1 MIVFAWRT
9 PDGWFAAPSQPA
21 HRNLAAECRVHRPV
35 ASARPAVAPV
45 TRRAIE
51 PPPAASPPAE
61 PAPGPRQVPP
71 GRLAPS
77 TAPAL
82 AALVERARPLMPL
95 GRGELAKTLDVKPH
109 WARRVIETLNAE
121 QPELR
126 LVAREDG
133 A

>member
-9 PDGWFAAPSQPA
+9 PHGWFAAPSQPA
-21 HRNLAAECRVHRPV
+21 HRNLATECRVHRPV

-51 PPPAASPPAE
+51 PPPAASPTE
-61 PAPGPRQVPP
+61 PAPAPRQVPP
-71 GRLAPS
+71 GRQVPS
-77 TAPAL
+77 ATPDL

-95 GRGELAKTLDVKPH
+95 GRGEMAKALGVKPH

-126 LVAREDG
+126 LVAREDR